1 MNNIVRH
8 SAATE
13 ASLTIGRDD
22 GMLRLTIQD
31 NGRGFAAESAAE
43 ESNAGGFGLVGMSE
57 RAQLLGGVM
66 RVRSRPAEGT
76 TITIEIPM

>member
-13 ASLTIGRDD
+13 ASLTIGRDG

-31 NGRGFAAESAAE
+31 NGCGFAPDAAAGESKT
-43 ESNAGGFGLVGMSE
+43 GGFGLVGMSE

-66 RVRSRPAEGT
+66 SVRSRPAEGT
-76 TITIEIPM
+76 TITIEIPL